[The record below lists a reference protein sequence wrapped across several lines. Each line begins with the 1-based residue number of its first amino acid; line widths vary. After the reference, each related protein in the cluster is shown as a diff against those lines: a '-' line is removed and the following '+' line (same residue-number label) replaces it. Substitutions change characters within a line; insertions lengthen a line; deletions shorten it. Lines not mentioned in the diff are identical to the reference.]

1 MLRQVPWDIFVAMLG
16 TVIDGMA
23 ANFSSSRSDTM
34 NPPYAVDLLFSV
46 LTIGNVTLV
55 LSAMTRA

>member
-1 MLRQVPWDIFVAMLG
+1 MLG

-34 NPPYAVDLLFSV
+34 NPLYAVDLLFSV